1 MVTAVASG
9 RRRRGTRR
17 DATARSGESAARE
30 RRARDAAVMV
40 AETLGDEEQC
50 FLERWNP
57 VGTGVLVPGLV
68 GCQMGC

>member
-9 RRRRGTRR
+9 RRRRGARR
-17 DATARSGESAARE
+17 EATARSGESAARE

-40 AETLGDEEQC
+40 AETLGDEEC